1 MSRTPRRHDADA
13 GGDPELL
20 AAKAALREEVWT
32 ALTEAR
38 VARFPGARHRI
49 SNFVGAEAAAERL
62 RATPEW
68 ARAATLKSNPD
79 SAQLPVRQRALED
92 GRTVYMAVPRLAE
105 PEPFFLLDPAH
116 LADPP
121 RKAASIAG
129 ASRSARRVAVA
140 ELEPVDLVVTG
151 CVAVGADGA
160 RLGKGGGFADLE
172 FALAAAA
179 GLIGPATLVVTTVHE
194 LQVRPA
200 GAIPTAAHDAP
211 VDLVVTPE
219 RVIDCRPHRGPRPT
233 DGIRW
238 AELTAEK
245 IAAIPLLAALRP

>member
-1 MSRTPRRHDADA
+1 
-13 GGDPELL
+13 
-20 AAKAALREEVWT
+20 
-32 ALTEAR
+32 
-38 VARFPGARHRI
+38 
-49 SNFVGAEAAAERL
+49 VGAEAAAERL
-62 RATPEW
+62 RATAEW
-68 ARAATLKSNPD
+68 ARAATLKANPD

-129 ASRSARRVAVA
+129 ASRSARRVTVA

-179 GLIGPATLVVTTVHE
+179 GLIGPATLVATTVHE

-219 RVIDCRPHRGPRPT
+219 RVIDCRPRRGPRPT

-238 AELTAEK
+238 AELTDEK